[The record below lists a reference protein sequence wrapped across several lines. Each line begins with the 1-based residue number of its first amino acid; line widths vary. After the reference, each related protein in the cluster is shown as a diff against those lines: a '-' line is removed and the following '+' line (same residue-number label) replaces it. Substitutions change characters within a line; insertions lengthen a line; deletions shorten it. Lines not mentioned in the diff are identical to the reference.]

1 MERKIISTTTKR
13 IRKRITRKTMFPK
26 TLQSQYLQGFTHSNV
41 RFAPLDFESTTSA
54 NSITP
59 ASIQIPEGKVGKVL
73 EICWYKVQFSPLAAR

>member
-41 RFAPLDFESTTSA
+41 RFTPPDFESSSSA
-54 NSITP
+54 
-59 ASIQIPEGKVGKVL
+59 IPTRRRVDYLIEGSVSFLLVETL
-73 EICWYKVQFSPLAAR
+73 FFIV